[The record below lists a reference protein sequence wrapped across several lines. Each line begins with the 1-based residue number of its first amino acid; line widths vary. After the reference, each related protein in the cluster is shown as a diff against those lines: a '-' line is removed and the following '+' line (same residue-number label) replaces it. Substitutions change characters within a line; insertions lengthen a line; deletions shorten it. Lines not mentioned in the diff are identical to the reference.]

1 MNTREVELRG
11 HIIDSLILPRAL
23 DIIMDMGGDFQ
34 ILEIDIGKR
43 KSDPSHARILV
54 EAETP
59 SLLNQILDEL
69 GEIGA
74 SIAEI
79 KEAELQRAPMDRVL
93 PEDFYS

>member
-1 MNTREVELRG
+1 
-11 HIIDSLILPRAL
+11 
-23 DIIMDMGGDFQ
+23 MDMGGDFQ

-79 KEAELQRAPMDRVL
+79 KEVELKRAPMDRVL
-93 PEDFYS
+93 PDDFYSTPTTRPSSTMAVNGWRLRE